1 MAYFSAVG
9 AFLMQNLSA
18 WSAASFVWILHV
30 ARNEH
35 RTEDANCGN
44 DGLKSGSSES
54 PGHSTCIDTKLRS
67 WSVRTWIHVL
77 LDFVG
82 LFGLR
87 NCTKSTA
94 VLNLCLSQQGFFEGR
109 NIPYWTIL
117 RLVTLKPLHQ
127 ITNAAVNSAN
137 LCTLFTLASHG
148 VPSFLKIWKIVSI
161 SLSPWNSA
169 APLSDVVL
177 WHNGDFQ
184 T

>member
-1 MAYFSAVG
+1 MPVLDLYESGVQNCSSLINFVCTRCSMRVEKFISSNSWAMHPMMPVIGWSAV
-9 AFLMQNLSA
+9 
-18 WSAASFVWILHV
+18 SFVWILHV

-82 LFGLR
+82 LFGLG

-94 VLNLCLSQQGFFEGR
+94 VLNLCLSQQSFFEGR
-109 NIPYWTIL
+109 SHHTGPYYDW
-117 RLVTLKPLHQ
+117 LH
-127 ITNAAVNSAN
+127 
-137 LCTLFTLASHG
+137 
-148 VPSFLKIWKIVSI
+148 
-161 SLSPWNSA
+161 
-169 APLSDVVL
+169 
-177 WHNGDFQ
+177 
-184 T
+184 